1 MKYACSFMLK
11 ALFVLKLFKALSWLF
26 GQVGKWIDGKE
37 AKINF
42 KVYFVI
48 YKQIITKYVLPKISW
63 SKSNQAMEFGQII
76 DHDVR
81 NIFLQKSCKEWG
93 RETSSRS
100 HFVF

>member
-1 MKYACSFMLK
+1 MKYAFSFMLK
-11 ALFVLKLFKALSWLF
+11 VLFVLKLFKALSWLF
-26 GQVGKWIDGKE
+26 RQVGKWADDKE

-42 KVYFVI
+42 KVYVGI
-48 YKQIITKYVLPKISW
+48 YKQIITKYVLPKISR

-93 RETSSRS
+93 RETSSKS